1 MKWNKLYTYPKSTRS
16 TKEGCRTYDVNDEKL
31 PSVTTILGAT
41 KDQEAID
48 SINRWKA
55 KVGEEAATRIKDQAA
70 SRGTNMHLHL
80 ERHVTGEGHL
90 DLTEEGKVAK
100 AMADTIIDKGFN
112 DLQEIWGSE
121 VTLFYPGL
129 YAGATDLVGTYDYED
144 SIIDFKQS
152 NKPKRREW
160 IEDYFMQLGAY
171 AMAHNQVYKTEI
183 TQGVI
188 LMCTPDNYFQKFQ
201 VKGKEFIE
209 YQHKFL
215 EKVDQYYKKNS
226 HAGDETPAQVAQLT
240 LGLYSNLP
248 KCCLQG

>member
-1 MKWNKLYTYPKSTRS
+1 MKWNKLYKYPASTRS
-16 TKEGCRTYDVNDEKL
+16 TVDGFRTYDVNEEKL

-41 KDQEAID
+41 KDQETID
-48 SINRWKA
+48 SLNRWKER
-55 KVGEEAATRIKDQAA
+55 VGEEAATRIKEQAA

-80 ERHVTGEGHL
+80 ERHIMGEGHL
-90 DLTEEGKVAK
+90 DLTEEGKIAK
-100 AMADTIIDKGFN
+100 AMADTIIAKGFN

-160 IEDYFMQLGAY
+160 VEDYFMQLGAY

-201 VKGKEFIE
+201 VKGREFIE

-215 EKVDQYYKKNS
+215 ERVDQYYKK
-226 HAGDETPAQVAQLT
+226 A
-240 LGLYSNLP
+240 
-248 KCCLQG
+248 

>member
-1 MKWNKLYTYPKSTRS
+1 MKWNKLYKYPASTRS
-16 TKEGCRTYDVNDEKL
+16 TVEGLRTYDVNDEKL

-70 SRGTNMHLHL
+70 ARGTNMHLHL
-80 ERHVTGEGHL
+80 ERYVTGEGHL

-100 AMADTIIDKGFN
+100 AMADTIIAKGFK

-121 VTLFYPGL
+121 VTLFYPNL

-171 AMAHNQVYKTEI
+171 AMAHNQVYGTEI

-201 VKGKEFIE
+201 VKGKEFIK

-215 EKVDQYYKKNS
+215 EKVDQYYKN
-226 HAGDETPAQVAQLT
+226 Q
-240 LGLYSNLP
+240 
-248 KCCLQG
+248 

>member
-1 MKWNKLYTYPKSTRS
+1 MKWNKLYTYPASTRS
-16 TKEGCRTYDVNDEKL
+16 TVEGLRTYDVNEEKL

-48 SINRWKA
+48 SINAWKA
-55 KVGEEAATRIKDQAA
+55 KVGEEAATRIRDTAA

-80 ERHVTGEGHL
+80 ERHIMGEGHL

-100 AMADTIIDKGFN
+100 AMADTIIAKGFN

-188 LMCTPDNYFQKFQ
+188 LMCTPDNYLQKFQ

-215 EKVDQYYKKNS
+215 EKVDQYYKKNA
-226 HAGDETPAQVAQLT
+226 HAGDETPA
-240 LGLYSNLP
+240 
-248 KCCLQG
+248 

>member
-1 MKWNKLYTYPKSTRS
+1 MKWNKLYTYPASTRN
-16 TKEGCRTYDVNDEKL
+16 TVDGFRTYDVNDEKL

-55 KVGEEAATRIKDQAA
+55 KVGEEAATRIRDTAA

-100 AMADTIIDKGFN
+100 AMADTIIAKGFN

-188 LMCTPDNYFQKFQ
+188 LMVTPDNYFQKFQ

-226 HAGDETPAQVAQLT
+226 HAGDETPA
-240 LGLYSNLP
+240 
-248 KCCLQG
+248 